1 MSHDTLMCEGSF
13 ATTTPKKNDNAGV
26 AMYHGGVEGT
36 DAFSLGTRPCI
47 HRPLLSVCNQGSFQS
62 M

>member
-1 MSHDTLMCEGSF
+1 MCEGSF

-26 AMYHGGVEGT
+26 AKYRGGVEGT
-36 DAFSLGTRPCI
+36 DAVFLGTRPCI
-47 HRPLLSVCNQGSFQS
+47 HRALLSVCNQGSFES